1 METITRRSFGKEAI
15 GTLLTY
21 SLLETL
27 CSSDAL
33 AEEVK
38 PITAAWLSKV
48 NQMSRDLRGKPVEQ
62 VAWQDQV
69 EELFKKVDLADL
81 LKFVD
86 FEKLTANIVFRER
99 GERSVRPQFPQVE
112 GLPTSLIFGHQI
124 FALKKDRSV
133 VPHGH
138 NNMATAFLV
147 LKGQFHGRHYDR
159 LEDEREHMIIKPTID
174 AQFEPGGY
182 STISD
187 FRDNVHW
194 FKATSDTAFL
204 FNIHVLGLR
213 TNMKKRDGRVYVD
226 PAGENISDGRICA
239 RKLKTAEAFRLYG

>member
-1 METITRRSFGKEAI
+1 MNEISRRTFSKDAL

-27 CSSDAL
+27 FSADVFAK
-33 AEEVK
+33 EVK
-38 PITAAWLSKV
+38 PLTATWLAEI
-48 NQMSRDLRGKPVEQ
+48 NELSREVQNKPLEQ

-69 EELFKKVDLADL
+69 EALFEKVDLADL

-86 FEKLTANIVFRER
+86 FEKLTANIVYRDR
-99 GERSVRPQFPQVE
+99 GERSLRPTFPKVE
-112 GLPTSLIFGHQI
+112 GLPTSLVFGHQI
-124 FALKKDRSV
+124 FALKQDRSV

-147 LKGQFHGRHYDR
+147 LKGQFHARHYDR
-159 LEDEREHMIIKPTID
+159 LEDDREHMIIKPTID
-174 AQFEPGGY
+174 HRFEPGQY

-204 FNIHVLGLR
+204 FNIHVKGLKSG
-213 TNMKKRDGRVYVD
+213 TGRR
-226 PAGENISDGRICA
+226 NGRIYIDPDGEQLSGGRIRA
-239 RKLKTAEAFRLYG
+239 KKLKTAEAFKLYG